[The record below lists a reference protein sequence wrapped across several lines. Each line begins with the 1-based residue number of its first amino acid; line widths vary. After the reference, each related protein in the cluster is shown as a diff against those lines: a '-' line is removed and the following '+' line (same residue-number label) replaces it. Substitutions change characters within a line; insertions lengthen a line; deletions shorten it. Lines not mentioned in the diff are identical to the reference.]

1 MTNLLS
7 QGGFGCVY
15 YPGLKCDNAKNIK
28 SDKKYVTKL
37 QRKNFTSMNESNIG
51 QIIKEIKNYDYF
63 FLPVISQCPI
73 NLTSYVKKYEEQLKE
88 CDVIKNTNK
97 QYMLMKIPYIKSKPV
112 IDAIFN
118 DSYSKKN
125 IFVSMLELY
134 ITSLNAI
141 DILIEKN
148 IVHFDLKS
156 DNILYD
162 TTTNQGKFI
171 DFGLSIPIN
180 NINKDNQHEYF
191 YIYAPEYFI
200 WPLEV
205 HVINFFIHE
214 YKDDIVDM
222 KYVNYISNEIAKE
235 YTENNKSLLLFSE
248 EFRNKYT
255 QLCKAQIRKY
265 IVKDKQTIIDNLISF
280 NKTWD
285 NYSLSILFLRILHQ
299 FFPNGFV
306 SNNFYICFSQL
317 LLYNI
322 HPNPEKRLD
331 IYNTINSYND
341 FFFANVNIQ
350 TYIETYN
357 DININLKEAAG
368 YLKIENKM
376 LNLSINKELSS

>member
-1 MTNLLS
+1 M
-7 QGGFGCVY
+7 Y
-15 YPGLKCDNAKNIK
+15 
-28 SDKKYVTKL
+28 
-37 QRKNFTSMNESNIG
+37 
-51 QIIKEIKNYDYF
+51 
-63 FLPVISQCPI
+63 
-73 NLTSYVKKYEEQLKE
+73 
-88 CDVIKNTNK
+88 
-97 QYMLMKIPYIKSKPV
+97 
-112 IDAIFN
+112 
-118 DSYSKKN
+118 
-125 IFVSMLELY
+125 
-134 ITSLNAI
+134 
-141 DILIEKN
+141 
-148 IVHFDLKS
+148 
-156 DNILYD
+156 
-162 TTTNQGKFI
+162 
-171 DFGLSIPIN
+171 
-180 NINKDNQHEYF
+180 
-191 YIYAPEYFI
+191 
-200 WPLEV
+200 
-205 HVINFFIHE
+205 VINFFIHE